1 MMRFVIIE
9 DNPADVLLMKEA
21 LEHEGIKAEISH
33 FSDGA
38 DAVQA
43 MRSNHATWADTP
55 PSLVLL
61 DLNMPRVSGFDV
73 LREIR
78 GTPRLQHVPV
88 AVVTSSHSPTDM
100 AEATRLGA
108 SRYIRKPVDLHE
120 FFAMVG
126 NTVRGIL
133 AEAA

>member
-1 MMRFVIIE
+1 
-9 DNPADVLLMKEA
+9 
-21 LEHEGIKAEISH
+21 
-33 FSDGA
+33 
-38 DAVQA
+38 
-43 MRSNHATWADTP
+43 
-55 PSLVLL
+55 LL

-88 AVVTSSHSPTDM
+88 AVVTSSHSPADM

-126 NTVRGIL
+126 TTVRGIL